1 MAAHGTPFVAWPDDV
16 SEAIRSRTR
25 SEASQSSHRPFSP
38 MRNMVNSLFGNDG
51 SGCKRKSSRSPP
63 DMVRG
68 APTTLSGA
76 FYFDGCGPRDG
87 VPLACAPLDRTWSGV
102 APADMVAECRSLCGI
117 LKHLLESDIY
127 RSKPTEQVDL
137 FQQASI
143 GITLDGIHVESC
155 LVGSP
160 AHASRSINKG
170 DVIAKINGTPVTA
183 DTVRAGLIGEDIPGS
198 MVCLDIK
205 KQSGDTEQVL
215 IQRTS
220 TLALAEKRKMSD
232 LITKLRQ
239 NALLAHNNATLRLLN
254 DLEITWDS
262 MALSEA
268 DQAAAVR
275 QSWDKTRTQAVQHLA
290 SLRHLL
296 DKLDVMDKTRHEHRT
311 TDAAGQMLDK
321 LDVSTETLTQ
331 LNRSAGAFEAR
342 EKVLEDEIRSLQVS
356 LEFAQQ
362 ALAMSQSQEV
372 DMQHELQRML
382 QKQRL
387 QQATE
392 NVEDERQGWQ
402 QQRVEMEEEIAALG
416 HDLAASHRVDSA
428 TRSRISEIF
437 AVSGSKLPPTI
448 SLPPGVHEQ
457 QVGSQDQTGKSGT
470 EEESTREER
479 ESEIMVLRSHCKTL
493 EKELAACE
501 KRREQ
506 AEARALAET
515 ENMATLVDDLRRK
528 LEEQLKDLRAD
539 HERVELERDNME
551 KQLNDLRAELKR
563 VEFERDSIVEL
574 KVAASHGPPA
584 DHVIDDV
591 LECYDCKDKDAML
604 RSLESAISELKLQLV
619 RAESAREG
627 AHSPF
632 LSSRPG
638 EHAVRPCS
646 GCVEKE
652 RSICEQQD
660 AIDKLNAALV
670 KAEESA
676 KAGAAEGQGL
686 DDAVGITIKLGMD
699 FSSAGEEGTIK
710 RDLFHQGLLLDI
722 VDAAAIPP
730 SRLSIKEFAPGSIVV
745 SARIGPDPFG
755 RGPSAEYIA
764 NELTK
769 QAADSKSKLRSGKI
783 TRHTQQLVASSTIS
797 SSEMLRQTLRE
808 SQEHLKKSQEKVLE
822 LEKQRDQLPMD
833 LEELALQ
840 VDGLE
845 KKMALAVQQRFIQLN
860 AADVIS
866 VHVPT
871 IARLDDGKYVYGP
884 YLRNQ

>member
-1 MAAHGTPFVAWPDDV
+1 
-16 SEAIRSRTR
+16 
-25 SEASQSSHRPFSP
+25 
-38 MRNMVNSLFGNDG
+38 
-51 SGCKRKSSRSPP
+51 
-63 DMVRG
+63 
-68 APTTLSGA
+68 
-76 FYFDGCGPRDG
+76 
-87 VPLACAPLDRTWSGV
+87 
-102 APADMVAECRSLCGI
+102 
-117 LKHLLESDIY
+117 
-127 RSKPTEQVDL
+127 
-137 FQQASI
+137 
-143 GITLDGIHVESC
+143 
-155 LVGSP
+155 
-160 AHASRSINKG
+160 
-170 DVIAKINGTPVTA
+170 
-183 DTVRAGLIGEDIPGS
+183 
-198 MVCLDIK
+198 
-205 KQSGDTEQVL
+205 
-215 IQRTS
+215 
-220 TLALAEKRKMSD
+220 
-232 LITKLRQ
+232 
-239 NALLAHNNATLRLLN
+239 
-254 DLEITWDS
+254 
-262 MALSEA
+262 
-268 DQAAAVR
+268 
-275 QSWDKTRTQAVQHLA
+275 
-290 SLRHLL
+290 
-296 DKLDVMDKTRHEHRT
+296 
-311 TDAAGQMLDK
+311 
-321 LDVSTETLTQ
+321 
-331 LNRSAGAFEAR
+331 
-342 EKVLEDEIRSLQVS
+342 
-356 LEFAQQ
+356 
-362 ALAMSQSQEV
+362 
-372 DMQHELQRML
+372 
-382 QKQRL
+382 
-387 QQATE
+387 
-392 NVEDERQGWQ
+392 
-402 QQRVEMEEEIAALG
+402 
-416 HDLAASHRVDSA
+416 
-428 TRSRISEIF
+428 
-437 AVSGSKLPPTI
+437 
-448 SLPPGVHEQ
+448 
-457 QVGSQDQTGKSGT
+457 
-470 EEESTREER
+470 
-479 ESEIMVLRSHCKTL
+479 MVLRSHCKTL

-604 RSLESAISELKLQLV
+604 RSLESAINELKLQLV

-808 SQEHLKKSQEKVLE
+808 SQEQLKKSQEKVLE

>member
-1 MAAHGTPFVAWPDDV
+1 
-16 SEAIRSRTR
+16 
-25 SEASQSSHRPFSP
+25 
-38 MRNMVNSLFGNDG
+38 
-51 SGCKRKSSRSPP
+51 
-63 DMVRG
+63 MVRG
-68 APTTLSGA
+68 APTTMSAA
-76 FYFDGCGPRDG
+76 FYFDGRGPSDG
-87 VPLACAPLDRTWSGV
+87 VPLACALLDRPRSGV
-102 APADMVAECRSLCGI
+102 DPADMVAECRGLCKH
-117 LKHLLESDIY
+117 LCHLLESDIY
-127 RSKPTEQVDL
+127 RNKRTEQVDL

-143 GITLDGIHVESC
+143 GITLGGIHIESC

-160 AHASRSINKG
+160 AHASRSIHAG
-170 DVIAKINGTPVTA
+170 DVITQINGTPVTA

-205 KQSGDTEQVL
+205 KQSGDTKQVL

-239 NALLAHNNATLRLLN
+239 NALLAHDNATLRLLN

-275 QSWDKTRTQAVQHLA
+275 QSWEKTRTQAAQHLA

-296 DKLDVMDKTRHEHRT
+296 DKLDVMDQTRHERRT
-311 TDAAGQMLDK
+311 TYAAGQMLDK
-321 LDVSTETLTQ
+321 LDVSPETLPQ
-331 LNRSAGAFEAR
+331 LNRSADAFEAR
-342 EKVLEDEIRSLQVS
+342 EKELEDEIRSLQVS

-362 ALAMSQSQEV
+362 ALAMSQSQEA

-387 QQATE
+387 QQVTE
-392 NVEDERQGWQ
+392 SVEDERQ
-402 QQRVEMEEEIAALG
+402 EC
-416 HDLAASHRVDSA
+416 
-428 TRSRISEIF
+428 
-437 AVSGSKLPPTI
+437 
-448 SLPPGVHEQ
+448 
-457 QVGSQDQTGKSGT
+457 SQDQTGKIGT
-470 EEESTREER
+470 EEGSRREER

-501 KRREQ
+501 KRCEQ
-506 AEARALAET
+506 AEARALEET
-515 ENMATLVDDLRRK
+515 ESMASLVDDLRRK

-539 HERVELERDNME
+539 LERVEFERDNME
-551 KQLNDLRAELKR
+551 KHRNDLRAELKR
-563 VEFERDSIVEL
+563 VEFERDSIVFEL
-574 KVAASHGPPA
+574 KVAASDGPPA
-584 DHVIDDV
+584 DQK
-591 LECYDCKDKDAML
+591 CYDCKDKDAMI
-604 RSLESAISELKLQLV
+604 RSQESAINELKLQLV
-619 RAESAREG
+619 RAESAKEG
-627 AHSPF
+627 AHGPL

-638 EHAVRPCS
+638 EHALRPCS

-652 RSICEQQD
+652 RSISEQQD
-660 AIDKLNAALV
+660 AIDKLTAALV
-670 KAEESA
+670 KAEESF
-676 KAGAAEGQGL
+676 KAGAAEGEQGP
-686 DDAVGITIKLGMD
+686 DDAVDITIKLGMD

-783 TRHTQQLVASSTIS
+783 TRHTQQLVAFSIIS
-797 SSEMLRQTLRE
+797 SSKMLHQTLRE
-808 SQEHLKKSQEKVLE
+808 SQEQLKKSQEKVLE
-822 LEKQRDQLPMD
+822 LEEQRDQLLMD
-833 LEELALQ
+833 LEALSLQ

-845 KKMALAVQQRFIQLN
+845 KKMALAVEQRFIQLN
-860 AADVIS
+860 AADVMS
-866 VHVPT
+866 AHVPT
-871 IARLDDGKYVYGP
+871 IARLDEGKYVYGP
-884 YLRNQ
+884 YLRNQSQSTMLCACVMDFCVMTSDNKDLRKMISELRKDKDVKRDADCLCLCNGFLCDDIRKQGPA